1 MPDWSGGTWIGD
13 CLTDFVE
20 HYLDEVVSSRSAVI
34 ILSDGLDR
42 GDPAPLADALR
53 AIRARAKKLIWL
65 NPLAGDP
72 RYRPTARGMEAAL
85 PYLDHFAP
93 AHNLEA
99 LEALLPHLA
108 A

>member
-1 MPDWSGGTWIGD
+1 M
-13 CLTDFVE
+13 
-20 HYLDEVVSSRSAVI
+20 I
-34 ILSDGLDR
+34 ILSNGLNR
-42 GDPAPLADALR
+42 SDPAPLADALQT
-53 AIRARAKKLIWL
+53 IQARAKKLIWL
-65 NPLAGDP
+65 NPLAGDLC
-72 RYRPTARGMEAAL
+72 YRPTARGMEAAL